1 MLNPA
6 CWLVRRRL
14 DAYRDGEL
22 DAAVAARTDDHLAGC
37 GECAAELA
45 SLGRLHSALALDFA
59 EPPEAVW
66 DAFWPQVRARVA
78 ASEPEPRNRRAW
90 PSLGAHPRLALG
102 SVLAAAALVVLTVFG
117 PWSTVTVPEPPKVLP
132 PPAPV
137 ASGPAPGIVAGVVPA
152 AMPVVVQSVETAAPD
167 SAAMVFTHPDT
178 DSTVV
183 WVFGLEK
190 TDI

>member
-22 DAAVAARTDDHLAGC
+22 DPAVAAKTDDHLAGC
-37 GECAAELA
+37 GDCAAELT
-45 SLGRLHSALALDFA
+45 SLGRLHSALALDLA

-66 DAFWPQVRARVA
+66 DAFWPQVRARMA
-78 ASEPEPRNRRAW
+78 ATEPEPRSRGVW
-90 PSLGAHPRLALG
+90 PSIWAHPRLAVG

-117 PWSTVTVPEPPKVLP
+117 PWATGPVPEAPKAMP
-132 PPAPV
+132 PPAPI
-137 ASGPAPGIVAGVVPA
+137 ASGPAQGMVAGVVPA
-152 AMPVVVQSVETAAPD
+152 AMPVVVQSVTAAPD
-167 SAAMVFTHPDT
+167 SSAMVFTHPDT

-190 TDI
+190 TGI